1 MTEPFADVFWLTSV
15 NRHQL
20 LYVNG
25 AAEQIWGH
33 TPEQLLTHPGGY
45 LQCILNGIEPRDRER
60 VAAAWTQQP
69 ASEVPQEYRIVKYD
83 GSIRWVRSRSFIIP
97 NPWGESQTGV
107 PQVLLATITE
117 DITEDKQIADTLNQR
132 EQEFRVLLDH
142 SPDIVARFDRNLR
155 HVYVNPVIEQE
166 TGIPYQDFLGKTH
179 RELGLPESVIPVWEE
194 SLQTVFHKGE
204 ENESEFSF
212 LTPHG
217 QRYYQSRLVPEFAP
231 DGSVEFVLS
240 VCRDITEIQQ
250 AQQAVRDSEARF
262 RTVFELAPIGMAIA
276 NAQGRVMH
284 TNWALQDLLG
294 YSADQLLNK
303 SFHLFIHADDLTECY
318 QNLQKLITGEITHLN
333 AEKRYIHKQGHLVW
347 VNVSVSAVRG
357 ANGFSEYTIALIQ
370 DISDRKQA
378 EFLLQQAHLQLE
390 QRVSERTAEL
400 EQANIRLQQ
409 EITHRQTI
417 EIQLQQA
424 KEQLQAVLDAVPG
437 CVSWM
442 NRQGQ
447 YLGVNQYLADMFNL
461 SPINFVG
468 QPLGFLNNNP
478 TFVSYIEQFIE
489 SSAQTDQNI
498 LEINIK
504 GSRRYHLI
512 AAQKYQQG
520 TNIVC
525 VGIDVTQSQKSQQEL
540 QNQKDFLQT
549 IIDTNPNLIHVKD
562 KMGNYILANR
572 MFAEHW
578 GIPVEE
584 LLGKTTAKLHNNA
597 ADVER
602 FLAEDQEI
610 LTTLQP
616 KLIPEEFSWNHRGE
630 MRWYQTIKT
639 PLVSPDGQVNQVLGV
654 STDITARKLAE
665 ELLQQSE
672 ARLRLALDAAQ
683 MAKWDWNLQ
692 TGTIT
697 WSHRLE
703 QLYGLAFDSPE
714 IPYENFLEKVHPEDK
729 ELVKKN
735 MQNAIKTGE
744 DYDIEYRIIWPDQI
758 VRWIQS
764 KGQIIYDK
772 TGQPIWTIGLNLD
785 VTERKLA
792 EEQLRQREEQLRLAL
807 DAARMGFWDR
817 NLETEQITCS
827 YHLQHLYGLDAK
839 TTQISYETF
848 LEMVHPEDR
857 DRVNQADRRAIDQ
870 QEDCYDI
877 EFRILRNEDNLR
889 WVESK
894 SQVFYDEA
902 GQPVRVMGIN
912 LDITERK
919 QAEIQIQASLRE
931 KEVLLQEIHHRVK
944 NNLQVISSLLDLQS
958 QYITDPTTVELFQE
972 SQNRVKSMALVHEK
986 LYQSQD
992 FARINF
998 AEYIENLTSYLFQI
1012 YIVES
1017 KQVNLEFYIH
1027 EVNLTIDTAIPC
1039 GLIISELVSNAL
1051 KYAFPDDREGTI
1063 EVFLTAESGD
1073 RCHLTVKDNGVGFP
1087 PNLEFAKPKSLG
1099 LQLIN
1104 VLTEQLEGDLSFNLE
1119 KGTEVN
1125 ITFPIGSCN
1134 YSNRHSG

>member
-1 MTEPFADVFWLTSV
+1 MTEPFADVFWLTSI
-15 NRHQL
+15 NRHRL
-20 LYVNG
+20 LYAN
-25 AAEQIWGH
+25 AATEQMWGH
-33 TPEQLLTHPGGY
+33 TPDELSRHPGGY
-45 LQCILNGIEPRDRER
+45 LSCILDAIDRRDRER
-60 VAAAWTQQP
+60 VAAAWRQDP
-69 ASEVPQEYRIVKYD
+69 ASEVPQEYRIVKSD
-83 GSIRWVRSRSFIIP
+83 RSIRWVRSRSFIIP
-97 NPWGESQTGV
+97 NPWENSQNNS
-107 PQVLLATITE
+107 PQPLLATITE
-117 DITEDKQIADTLNQR
+117 DITEDKQVEDTLNQR
-132 EQEFRVLLDH
+132 EQEFQALLDH
-142 SPDIVARFDRNLR
+142 SPDIVARFDRHLR
-155 HVYVNPVIEQE
+155 HVYVNPVIEAE
-166 TGIPYQDFLGKTH
+166 MGIPYQEFLGKTH
-179 RELGLPESVIPVWEE
+179 RELGMQKSLIPLWEE
-194 SLQTVFHKGE
+194 SLQTVFQTGE
-204 ENESEFSF
+204 EHEREFIYF
-212 LTPHG
+212 TPHG

-231 DGSVEFVLS
+231 DGSVASVLS

-250 AQQAVRDSEARF
+250 AQQAVRESEARF

-276 NAQGRVMH
+276 NTQGQVLH
-284 TNWALQDLLG
+284 TNRALQEILG
-294 YSADQLLNK
+294 YSADQLLNQP
-303 SFHLFIHADDLTECY
+303 FHLFIHTDDVTECY
-318 QNLQKLITGEITHLN
+318 QNLHKLITGEITHIN
-333 AEKRYIHKQGHLVW
+333 AEKRYIHKLGHQVW

-357 ANGFSEYTIALIQ
+357 ANGSSEYTIALIQ

-378 EFLLQQAHLQLE
+378 ELLLQQAHLQLE
-390 QRVSERTAEL
+390 QRVTERTAEL

-409 EITHRQTI
+409 EIIYRQTI
-417 EIQLQQA
+417 ELQLQQA

-442 NRQGQ
+442 NRQGR
-447 YLGVNQYLADMFNL
+447 YLGVNQYLANLFNL
-461 SPINFVG
+461 SPEEFIG
-468 QPLGFLNNNP
+468 KPLGFLNNNP
-478 TFVSYIEQFIE
+478 TFVQHIEAFIA
-489 SSAQTDQNI
+489 SSAHTDQHI
-498 LEINIK
+498 IEIHTN
-504 GSRRYHLI
+504 GSCHYNLI
-512 AAQKYQQG
+512 AAQKYQQD

-525 VGIDVTQSQKSQQEL
+525 VGIDITQSQKAQKEL
-540 QNQKDFLQT
+540 QAQKDFLQT
-549 IIDTNPNLIHVKD
+549 IIDTNPNIIYVKD
-562 KMGNYILANR
+562 KEGRYILANR
-572 MFAEHW
+572 MFAEHR
-578 GIPVEE
+578 GISVEE
-584 LLGKTTAKLHNNA
+584 LLGKTTAEIHE
-597 ADVER
+597 DGTDIER
-602 FLAEDQEI
+602 FMAEDKEI

-616 KLIPEEFSWNHRGE
+616 KFIPEECSWDNQGQ

-639 PLVSPDGQVNQVLGV
+639 PLVSPDGQVTQVLGV

-665 ELLQQSE
+665 DLLQQSE
-672 ARLRLALDAAQ
+672 ARLQLALDAAQ

-692 TGTIT
+692 TGMIT
-697 WSHRLE
+697 WSYRLE
-703 QLYGLAFDSPE
+703 QLYGVAFDRPE
-714 IPYENFLEKVHPEDK
+714 IPYETILEKVHPEDK
-729 ELVKKN
+729 ELVN
-735 MQNAIKTGE
+735 RSMQWAIKTGE

-772 TGQPIWTIGLNLD
+772 TDQPIWTIGLNLD

-817 NLETEQITCS
+817 NLQTGQITCS

-857 DRVNQADRRAIDQ
+857 DRVHQADRRAIDE

-877 EFRILRNEDNLR
+877 EFRIVRTDENLR

-894 SQVFYDEA
+894 SQVFYDETS
-902 GQPVRVMGIN
+902 QPIRMMGIN

-1012 YIVES
+1012 YIVECNYVDLRFS
-1017 KQVNLEFYIH
+1017 IN

-1051 KYAFPDDREGTI
+1051 KYAFPNGREGII
-1063 EVFLTAESGD
+1063 EVILTAAPD
-1073 RCHLTVKDNGVGFP
+1073 NRCHLTVKDNGVGFP
-1087 PNLEFAKPKSLG
+1087 PDLEFTKPKSLG

-1104 VLTEQLEGDLSFNLE
+1104 VLTEQLEGTLSFNLDQ
-1119 KGTEVN
+1119 GTEVN
-1125 ITFPIGSCN
+1125 ISFPIETCN
-1134 YSNRHSG
+1134 